1 MFSVVFKLDFNDSCF
16 LEGECYV
23 PGEVDYFHVFLT
35 ADSFSF
41 AYDRAVAY
49 SVDHF
54 VNFADVSVKSIIRL
68 E

>member
-1 MFSVVFKLDFNDSCF
+1 MYSVVFKLDFNDSCF

-23 PGEVDYFHVFLT
+23 PGEVEFFHVFLT
-35 ADSFSF
+35 ADSLSI
-41 AYDRAVAY
+41 AYDRAMSY

-54 VNFADVSVKSIIRL
+54 VNFADVSIVSIIRL